1 MRRGEK
7 MRRAVIG
14 AAIAGALVAASS
26 AWAGTTTVIAV
37 SDDKFTPDSVVIPVD
52 LGPVSWRWDDAVVDE
67 HNVRQ
72 DSKLFYSGEPTST
85 ITTQYTISASAG
97 TYHYYCEEHGSRS
110 GGMDGKLRIRP
121 VFFPAPPKRGESIM
135 FGVRWAT
142 STGTGDQWDV
152 KYKGR
157 GTGGKYVTW
166 LKNTDKLS
174 AVFGESG
181 EPVAPQTGD
190 VFRFKAR
197 TERSSNPDKRSAFS
211 PVATTPPLAP
221 PG

>member
-1 MRRGEK
+1 MRL
-7 MRRAVIG
+7 AVIG
-14 AAIAGALVAASS
+14 AAIAGAVVAASS
-26 AWAGTTTVIAV
+26 ALAGTTTVIAV
-37 SDDKFTPDSVVIPVD
+37 ADDEFTPDAVVIPVT

-85 ITTQYTISASAG
+85 TTTQYTISASAG
-97 TYHYYCEEHGSRS
+97 TYHYYCEVHGSRS
-110 GGMDGKLRIRP
+110 GGMDGKLRVRP
-121 VFFPAPPKRGESIM
+121 EFYPAPGKRGPAIV

-142 STGTGDQWDV
+142 GTGTGDQWDV

-157 GTGGKYVTW
+157 GSGGKYVTW
-166 LKNTDKLS
+166 LKNTEDLS
-174 AVFGESG
+174 AVFGEGG
-181 EPVAPQTGD
+181 EPVAPQAGD

-197 TERSSNPDKRSAFS
+197 TERSSNPDRHSGFS
-211 PVATTPPLAP
+211 PVAKAGPVAP